1 MWTYDELTA
10 TAYVFYKGKLNT
22 LTIAK
27 LLMKLPIKDK
37 KMNKLAS
44 KFTVDGAC
52 NINLAQGTILKDIV
66 DFINPELF
74 NYLISKSE
82 VSLGEY
88 LYQILAIE
96 DKETRDILLEKYT
109 RLIDFKSI
117 NLRENVEKQKIKVKR
132 G

>member
-1 MWTYDELTA
+1 MFTYDELVA

-27 LLMKLPIKDK
+27 LLRYLPIKDK

-44 KFTVDGAC
+44 KFIVDGDC
-52 NINLAQGTILKDIV
+52 NIKLGQGITIKDV
-66 DFINPELF
+66 VHYINSELF
-74 NYLISKSE
+74 AYLVSKTK
-82 VSLGEY
+82 VSLGDY

-96 DKETRDILLEKYT
+96 DKEARDILLEKYT
-109 RLIDFKSI
+109 RLIDFSNI
-117 NLRENVEKQKIKVKR
+117 NLREVDAKQKIKR

>member
-27 LLMKLPIKDK
+27 LLMNLPIKDK

-44 KFTVDGAC
+44 KFTVDETC
-52 NINLAQGTILKDIV
+52 NIKLAQGATLEDIV

-74 NYLISKSE
+74 AYLVSKTD

-96 DKETRDILLEKYT
+96 DKETRNILLEKYT
-109 RLIDFKSI
+109 RLIDFRSI
-117 NLRENVEKQKIKVKR
+117 NLRENVEKQKIEVKR